1 MSPPQRQWLL
11 VVLGM
16 TGLLGSLVMTQ
27 VIVARRDWRLDL
39 TVGKQYVLSDHAR
52 RILRELDHDVR
63 VTAFLRDNDPRNG
76 EIEDLLW
83 RVRVAAPRV
92 TYQVV
97 DVNRN
102 PAVARRYG
110 VRSYGAVVVEAEG
123 RRKIAPSVDEPS
135 LMAAIVQ
142 VTHPM
147 QRRVYVLTGHGE
159 RSINETDRNTG
170 FSLARAA
177 LVQELSD
184 VVELAV
190 LNDRPVPDDA
200 RVLLIA
206 GPRSDLLTSELLT
219 LDAYLRRGG
228 SVLVLLDPGDA
239 PGLAAFLRRYGIVA
253 GDEVVLDPENRL
265 FAGDFLTM
273 IVRERAVGH
282 PVSAGLRS
290 EPLMSRVRPIALAA
304 PADGLGIE
312 LLKTAPVS
320 WRSSDPNVFATG
332 VGVFSAGRDHP
343 GPVPVGVAVRVRGID
358 GRTGRLIVY
367 GDSDFAT
374 NFFLDYLG
382 NRDLLLN
389 SINWLSGDEQL
400 IASRRP
406 TQEPGINQFFLSAR
420 QGAWAFWIGTVIQPV
435 LVLAIGVAV
444 STVRRRRG

>member
-1 MSPPQRQWLL
+1 MSRVQRQWLL
-11 VVLGM
+11 VVLG
-16 TGLLGSLVMTQ
+16 TAGLLGSLVMAQ
-27 VIVARRDWRLDL
+27 VLVARRGWRLDL
-39 TVGKQYVLSDHAR
+39 TVGRQYVLSDYAR
-52 RILRELDHDVR
+52 RILSELDRNIR

-83 RVRVAAPRV
+83 RVSVAAPRV
-92 TYQVV
+92 AYQLV

-110 VRSYGAVVVEAEG
+110 VRSYGAVAVESDG
-123 RRKIAPSVDEPS
+123 RRKIISAADEPS

-142 VTHPM
+142 VTRPM
-147 QRRVYVLTGHGE
+147 QRRVYMLTGHGE

-170 FSLARAA
+170 YSLARAA

-184 VVELAV
+184 VAELAV

-200 RVLLIA
+200 RVLVIA
-206 GPRSDLLTSELLT
+206 GPRSDLLTSELLA

-228 SVLVLLDPGDA
+228 SVLVLLDPGNA
-239 PGLAAFLRRYGIVA
+239 PGLAAFLRRYGVVV
-253 GDEVVLDPENRL
+253 GDDVVLDPENRL

-273 IVRERAVGH
+273 VVREHAIGH

-290 EPLMSRVRPIALAA
+290 EPLMSRVRPVAIAAA
-304 PADGLGIE
+304 EGVGME

-320 WRSSDPNVFATG
+320 WRSSDPNVFTTG
-332 VGVFSAGRDHP
+332 VGVFTPGRDQP
-343 GPVPVGVAVRVRGID
+343 GPVPVGVALRVPGMD
-358 GRTGRLIVY
+358 GRTGRMIVY

-406 TQEPGINQFFLSAR
+406 AQEPGINQFFVSAQ
-420 QGAWAFWIGTVIQPV
+420 QGSLAFWIGTVIQPA
-435 LVLAIGVAV
+435 LVLALGVAV
-444 STVRRRRG
+444 SMVRRRSA

>member
-1 MSPPQRQWLL
+1 MSRALRQWVL
-11 VVLGM
+11 VIVGM
-16 TGLLGSLVMTQ
+16 AGLLGSLVMTQ
-27 VIVARRDWRLDL
+27 VLVARRGWRLDL
-39 TVGKQYVLSDHAR
+39 SAGRQYVLSDYAR
-52 RILRELDHDVR
+52 RILGELDRAIH

-76 EIEDLLW
+76 EIEDLLR
-83 RVRVAAPRV
+83 RVGMAAPRV
-92 TYQVV
+92 TYQLI

-110 VRSYGAVVVEAEG
+110 VRSYGAVVVEADG
-123 RRKIAPSVDEPS
+123 RRKVIPAADEPS

-142 VTHPM
+142 VTRPM
-147 QRRVYVLTGHGE
+147 QRRVYMLTGHGE

-170 FSLARAA
+170 YSQARAA

-184 VVELAV
+184 VAELAV

-200 RVLLIA
+200 RVLVIA
-206 GPRSDLLTSELLT
+206 GPRSDLLTSELLA

-239 PGLAAFLRRYGIVA
+239 PGLAAFLRRYGVVV
-253 GDEVVLDPENRL
+253 GDDVVLDPENRL

-273 IVRERAVGH
+273 VVREHAIGH

-290 EPLMSRVRPIALAA
+290 EPLMSRVRPVAIASAA
-304 PADGLGIE
+304 DNVGME

-320 WRSSDPNVFATG
+320 WRSSDPSVFTTG
-332 VGVFSAGRDHP
+332 VGVFTAGRDRP
-343 GPVPVGVAVRVRGID
+343 GPVPVGVALRVPGID
-358 GRTGRLIVY
+358 GRTGRMIVY

-406 TQEPGINQFFLSAR
+406 AQEPGINQFFVSAR
-420 QGAWAFWIGTVIQPV
+420 QGALAFWIGTVIQPA
-435 LVLAIGVAV
+435 LVLALGVVV
-444 STVRRRRG
+444 SVTRRRRG

>member
-1 MSPPQRQWLL
+1 MSWAQRQWLL
-11 VVLGM
+11 VIVGM
-16 TGLLGSLVMTQ
+16 AGLLGTLTMTQ
-27 VIVARRDWRLDL
+27 VLVARRGWRLDL
-39 TVGKQYVLSDHAR
+39 TEGRQYVLSDYAR
-52 RILRELDHDVR
+52 RILGELDRDIR

-83 RVRVAAPRV
+83 RVGVVAPHV
-92 TYQVV
+92 TYQLV

-110 VRSYGAVVVEAEG
+110 VRSYGAVAVESDG
-123 RRKIAPSVDEPS
+123 RRKIVPTADEPS

-142 VTHPM
+142 VTRPM
-147 QRRVYVLTGHGE
+147 QRRVYMLTGHGE

-170 FSLARAA
+170 YSLARAA

-184 VVELAV
+184 VAELAV

-200 RVLLIA
+200 RVLIIA

-228 SVLVLLDPGDA
+228 NVLILLDPGNA
-239 PGLAAFLRRYGIVA
+239 PGLAAFLRRYGVVV
-253 GDEVVLDPENRL
+253 GDDVVLDPENRL

-273 IVRERAVGH
+273 VVREHASGH
-282 PVSAGLRS
+282 PVTAGLRA
-290 EPLMSRVRPIALAA
+290 EPLMSRVRPVAMASA
-304 PADGLGIE
+304 ADGVGME
-312 LLKTAPVS
+312 LLKTAAVS
-320 WRSSDPNVFATG
+320 WRSGDPTVFATG
-332 VGVFSAGRDHP
+332 IGVFTAGRDQP
-343 GPVPVGVAVRVRGID
+343 GPISVGVALRVPGID
-358 GRTGRLIVY
+358 GRSGRMIVY

-406 TQEPGINQFFLSAR
+406 AQQPGINQFFVSAR
-420 QGAWAFWIGTVIQPV
+420 QGSLAFWIGTVIQPA

-444 STVRRRRG
+444 SITRRRRA